1 MAKKKARKKPIP
13 SLEKRLSCLDCACLV
28 ARIPVR
34 PFLTNSAGIQPTT
47 GAIDYDG
54 ALVTCR
60 HGFLQYAKSGE
71 KRWFKRVLQG
81 KDQIRR

>member
-1 MAKKKARKKPIP
+1 V
-13 SLEKRLSCLDCACLV
+13 DCACLV

-34 PFLTNSAGIQPTT
+34 PFQANPAEIKLTT

-60 HGFLQYAKSGE
+60 QGLMQYANRSE
-71 KRWFKRVLQG
+71 KRLFKRVLQG
-81 KDQIRR
+81 KDQVSPGVASSGAMSVLCLDG